1 VLGETDADGA
11 RWVAENVRQ
20 RVNELGILHS
30 TPKRHVTISCGV
42 TSVLPK
48 NGLSFETMLRSAD
61 RALYQAK
68 ADGRDRV
75 VVNEYGKV

>member
-1 VLGETDADGA
+1 
-11 RWVAENVRQ
+11 
-20 RVNELGILHS
+20 VNELGILHA

-42 TSVLPK
+42 VSVLPET
-48 NGLSFETMLRSAD
+48 GLSFETLLRSAD

-68 ADGRDRV
+68 AEGRDRV